1 MDDTSR
7 MVTLST
13 LRLFGIT
20 LTLDRILKGDA
31 VNTILRSKACRYAI
45 KFGDKLS
52 DYDMKLL
59 VRESFS
65 KCKRPFICAHGR
77 PTIYPLIKL

>member
-1 MDDTSR
+1 MR
-7 MVTLST
+7 IST
-13 LRLFGIT
+13 ARLFGVT
-20 LTLDRILKGDA
+20 LTIDRILKGDA

-59 VRESFS
+59 VRQSFS
-65 KCKRPFICAHGR
+65 KCKKRAAPEAVEAVEA
-77 PTIYPLIKL
+77 KKKK